1 MSSINSQELNFQTN
15 SVLANK
21 SKITTT
27 EEVYNNIYYKQFFEL
42 FKLTVSFLVGNILIR
57 MFDNTLLNSYIKN
70 KVMYLIITTF
80 LLISII
86 FIALNIF
93 TYLQISNEQEK
104 LLDKFAN

>member
-1 MSSINSQELNFQTN
+1 M
-15 SVLANK
+15 
-21 SKITTT
+21 
-27 EEVYNNIYYKQFFEL
+27 YNNIYYKQFFEL